1 MLAKVAA
8 ENAAIIFFIHKLQC
22 NSKDI
27 FNKVSQIHNS
37 LVVSKIYL
45 QVTCHKIWF

>member
-8 ENAAIIFFIHKLQC
+8 ENAAIIFETQVYMQC

-27 FNKVSQIHNS
+27 FNKVSQIQNS

-45 QVTCHKIWF
+45 QVACHKM